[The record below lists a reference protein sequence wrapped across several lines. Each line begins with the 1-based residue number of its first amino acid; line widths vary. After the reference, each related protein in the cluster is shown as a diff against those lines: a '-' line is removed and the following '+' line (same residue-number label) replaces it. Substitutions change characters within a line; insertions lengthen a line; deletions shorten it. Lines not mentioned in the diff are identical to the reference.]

1 MNNINSVD
9 NSFNFN
15 APSNPIWAQ
24 NNIEANG
31 IFFNECKQINF
42 YQKFFHF

>member
-15 APSNPIWAQ
+15 APSNPIRAQ
-24 NNIEANG
+24 NNIDTNG
-31 IFFNECKQINF
+31 IFFNECK
-42 YQKFFHF
+42 YLFF